1 MNRNSSIQKKIT
13 PIINKEFTW
22 FIIARIL
29 FIAGL
34 RMTPVLLGWRLYQ
47 ITGSLLSLGILGL
60 AEVIPAIALALPAG
74 VKVDKSNKHK
84 LLSICIS
91 LYFFLMLGLLM
102 VTSHWMQVRMDS
114 FGENFSKQIISW
126 SIYGFVF
133 GTGIVRAYS
142 ASAFSSFMVQLI
154 PAGSLVKAVPINSMV
169 WLIAAVAGPAMAGIL
184 ISYTNITIA
193 FSIVCGLIAIAFIIF
208 QKIKAKPIS
217 WNPGNSKTWDAVKDG
232 LRFVFH
238 QKALLGAMSLD
249 MFAVLFGG
257 ATALLPAFANDI
269 LHVGPQG
276 LGWLVA
282 ATYLGNFIAI
292 AWLTTH
298 PLKKKQGKTLLYMV
312 AGFGLCILVFAISK
326 NFWLS
331 FGALFVSGLFD
342 GVSVII
348 RGTVVQ
354 LFVPDEMRGR
364 VSSVNSIFI
373 NSSNELGQF
382 ESGVAAAAIGTV
394 PSVIFGGCMTLLV
407 VIFTWFKAPGLRKF
421 EY

>member
-1 MNRNSSIQKKIT
+1 LIGYTDIT
-13 PIINKEFTW
+13 
-22 FIIARIL
+22 
-29 FIAGL
+29 
-34 RMTPVLLGWRLYQ
+34 V
-47 ITGSLLSLGILGL
+47 
-60 AEVIPAIALALPAG
+60 
-74 VKVDKSNKHK
+74 
-84 LLSICIS
+84 
-91 LYFFLMLGLLM
+91 
-102 VTSHWMQVRMDS
+102 
-114 FGENFSKQIISW
+114 
-126 SIYGFVF
+126 
-133 GTGIVRAYS
+133 
-142 ASAFSSFMVQLI
+142 
-154 PAGSLVKAVPINSMV
+154 
-169 WLIAAVAGPAMAGIL
+169 
-184 ISYTNITIA
+184 A
-193 FSIVCGLIAIAFIIF
+193 FSIVCGLIVIAFFIF
-208 QKIKAKPIS
+208 QKIKAKPVS
-217 WNPGNSKTWDAVKDG
+217 WQPGKSKTWDAVKEG
-232 LRFVFH
+232 LRFVFR

-257 ATALLPAFANDI
+257 ATALLPAFAHDI

-276 LGWLVA
+276 LGWLVS

-292 AWLTTH
+292 AWLSTH

-331 FGALFVSGLFD
+331 FGALFISGLFD

-382 ESGVAAAAIGTV
+382 ESGVAAAAMGTV

>member
-1 MNRNSSIQKKIT
+1 MSDRFSIKNIFST
-13 PIINKEFTW
+13 VINKEFTW
-22 FIIARIL
+22 FITARIL

-34 RMTPVLLGWRLYQ
+34 RMTPVLLGWRLYE
-47 ITGSLLSLGILGL
+47 ITGSKLALGFLGL
-60 AEVIPAIALALPAG
+60 SEVIPAIALALPAG
-74 VKVDKSNKHK
+74 VKVDRSNKHR
-84 LLSICIS
+84 LISICIAI
-91 LYFFLMLGLLM
+91 YFFLMLGMLL
-102 VTSHWMQVRMDS
+102 VTSQWMQDNYSR
-114 FGENFSKQIISW
+114 GLIEW
-126 SIYGFVF
+126 SIYGLVF
-133 GTGIVRAYS
+133 GTGAVRAYTG
-142 ASAFSSFMVQLI
+142 SAFNAFLAQLV
-154 PAGSLVKAVPINSMV
+154 PQKSLVKAVSINSMV
-169 WLIAAVAGPAMAGIL
+169 WLVAAVAGPAIAGL
-184 ISYTNITIA
+184 LMGYTNITIA
-193 FSIVCGLIAIAFIIF
+193 FTPVCVLIGIAFFLF
-208 QKIKAKPIS
+208 QKIKPKQVS
-217 WNPGNSKTWDAVKDG
+217 WQGNSKTWDGVKDG
-232 LRFVFH
+232 LRFVFK

-257 ATALLPAFANDI
+257 AVALLPAFANDI

-282 ATYLGNFIAI
+282 ATYLGNFVAI
-292 AWLTTH
+292 AWLTSH
-298 PLKKKQGKTLLYMV
+298 PLKGKQGKTLLYVV
-312 AGFGLCILVFAISK
+312 AGFGLCILVFAVSQ

-331 FGALFVSGLFD
+331 FFALFAGGLFD

-382 ESGVAAAAIGTV
+382 ESGVAATAMGMV

-407 VIFTWFKAPGLRKF
+407 VIITWFKAPGLRKF

>member
-1 MNRNSSIQKKIT
+1 
-13 PIINKEFTW
+13 
-22 FIIARIL
+22 
-29 FIAGL
+29 
-34 RMTPVLLGWRLYQ
+34 MTPVLLGWRLYQ

-84 LLSICIS
+84 LLSICIT
-91 LYFFLMLGLLM
+91 LYFFLMLGLLL
-102 VTSHWMQVRMDS
+102 VTSLWMQQNS
-114 FGENFSKQIISW
+114 SAKIIEW
-126 SIYGFVF
+126 SIYGLVF
-133 GTGIVRAYS
+133 GTGAVRAF
-142 ASAFSSFMVQLI
+142 AGSAFNSFMVQLI
-154 PAGSLVKAVPINSMV
+154 PADKMVKAISINSMV
-169 WLIAAVAGPAMAGIL
+169 WLIAAVAGPAVAGIL
-184 ISYTNITIA
+184 IGYTNITIA
-193 FSIVCGLIAIAFIIF
+193 FSIVCGLIAIAFFLF

-217 WNPGNSKTWDAVKDG
+217 WKPGNSKTWDAMKEG

-238 QKALLGAMSLD
+238 QKALLGAISLD

-382 ESGVAAAAIGTV
+382 ESGVAAAAMGTV

>member
-1 MNRNSSIQKKIT
+1 MSDDLPIKKNLKT
-13 PIINKEFTW
+13 VINKEFTW

-60 AEVIPAIALALPAG
+60 AEVIPAITLALPAG

-84 LLSICIS
+84 LLSICIG
-91 LYFFLMLGLLM
+91 LYFFLMLGLLL
-102 VTSHWMQVRMDS
+102 VTSLWMQ
-114 FGENFSKQIISW
+114 ENFSKQIVAW
-126 SIYGFVF
+126 SIYGLVF
-133 GTGIVRAYS
+133 GTGAVRAF
-142 ASAFSSFMVQLI
+142 AGSAFNSFMVQLI
-154 PAGSLVKAVPINSMV
+154 PAEKMVKAISINSMV
-169 WLIAAVAGPAMAGIL
+169 WLIAAVTGPAVAGIL
-184 ISYTNITIA
+184 IGYTNITIA
-193 FSIVCGLIAIAFIIF
+193 FSIVCGLVAIAFFLF

-217 WNPGNSKTWDAVKDG
+217 WQPGNSKTWDAMKEG

-238 QKALLGAMSLD
+238 QKALLGAISLD

-331 FGALFVSGLFD
+331 FAALFVSGLFD

-364 VSSVNSIFI
+364 VSSVNSMFI

>member
-1 MNRNSSIQKKIT
+1 
-13 PIINKEFTW
+13 
-22 FIIARIL
+22 
-29 FIAGL
+29 
-34 RMTPVLLGWRLYQ
+34 MTPVLLGWRLYQ

-91 LYFFLMLGLLM
+91 LYLFLMLGLLM
-102 VTSHWMQVRMDS
+102 VTSHLMQ
-114 FGENFSKQIISW
+114 ENFSKQVIAW
-126 SIYGFVF
+126 SIYGLVF
-133 GTGIVRAYS
+133 GTGAVRAF
-142 ASAFSSFMVQLI
+142 AGSAFNSFMVQLI
-154 PAGSLVKAVPINSMV
+154 PSEKMVKAISINSMV
-169 WLIAAVAGPAMAGIL
+169 WLVAAVTGPAVAGIL
-184 ISYTNITIA
+184 IGYTNITVA
-193 FSIVCGLIAIAFIIF
+193 FSLVCGLVAIAFFIF

-217 WNPGNSKTWDAVKDG
+217 WQPGNSKTWDAVKDG

-257 ATALLPAFANDI
+257 ATALLPAFAKDI
-269 LHVGPQG
+269 LQVGPQG

-298 PLKKKQGKTLLYMV
+298 PLKKKQGKTLLYVV
-312 AGFGLCILVFAISK
+312 AGFGICILVFAISR

-331 FGALFVSGLFD
+331 FGALFISGLFD

-364 VSSVNSIFI
+364 VSSVNSMFI

-382 ESGVAAAAIGTV
+382 ESGVAAAAMGTV

>member
-1 MNRNSSIQKKIT
+1 MPNPSNRGSLV
-13 PIINKEFTW
+13 INKEFTW
-22 FIIARIL
+22 FILARIL

-60 AEVIPAIALALPAG
+60 SEVIPAIALALPAG
-74 VKVDKSNKHK
+74 VRVDRSNKHK
-84 LLSICIS
+84 LLSICFS
-91 LYFFLMLGLLM
+91 LYFLTMLGLLV
-102 VTSHWMQVRMDS
+102 VTSHWMQQNS
-114 FGENFSKQIISW
+114 SAKIIEW
-126 SIYGFVF
+126 SIYGLVF
-133 GTGIVRAYS
+133 CTGAVRAYTG
-142 ASAFSSFMVQLI
+142 SAFNAFMIQLI
-154 PAGSLVKAVPINSMV
+154 PADKIVKAISVNSMV
-169 WLIAAVAGPAMAGIL
+169 WLLAAVTGPAIAGIM
-184 ISYTNITIA
+184 IGYTNISIA
-193 FSIVCGLIAIAFIIF
+193 FSIVCGLIAIAFFIF

-232 LRFVFH
+232 LRFVFR

-257 ATALLPAFANDI
+257 ATALLPAFAKDI

-292 AWLTTH
+292 AWLTTR
-298 PLKKKQGKTLLYMV
+298 PIKKQQGKTLLYVV

-326 NFWLS
+326 YFWLS
-331 FGALFVSGLFD
+331 FGALFISGLFD
-342 GVSVII
+342 GVSIII

-364 VSSVNSIFI
+364 VSAVNSMFI

-382 ESGVAAAAIGTV
+382 ESGLTAAAMGTV

-407 VIFTWFKAPGLRKF
+407 VFFTWFKAPGLRKF

>member
-1 MNRNSSIQKKIT
+1 MMKRI
-13 PIINKEFTW
+13 PIPVINKEFTW

-34 RMTPVLLGWRLYQ
+34 RMTPVLLGWRLYE
-47 ITGSLLSLGILGL
+47 ITGSKLALGFLGL
-60 AEVIPAIALALPAG
+60 SEVIPAILLALPAG

-84 LLSICIS
+84 LISICIA
-91 LYFFLMLGLLM
+91 LYFFIMLGLLI
-102 VTSHWMQVRMDS
+102 VTSHWMQ
-114 FGENFSKQIISW
+114 ENYSRPLIEW
-126 SIYGFVF
+126 SIYALVF
-133 GTGIVRAYS
+133 CTGAVRAFTG
-142 ASAFSSFMVQLI
+142 SAFNAFLAQLI
-154 PAGSLVKAVPINSMV
+154 PQESLVKAVSVNSMV
-169 WLIAAVAGPAMAGIL
+169 WLIAAVTGPAVAGVL
-184 ISYTNITIA
+184 MGYTNITIA
-193 FSIVCGLIAIAFIIF
+193 FTPVCVLIAISFFLF
-208 QKIKAKPIS
+208 QKIKPKPVS
-217 WNPGNSKTWDAVKDG
+217 WQGSSKTWDGVKEG

-257 ATALLPAFANDI
+257 AIALLPVFASDI

-282 ATYLGNFIAI
+282 ATYLGNFVAI

-298 PLKKKQGKTLLYMV
+298 PLKKKQGRTLLYVV
-312 AGFGLCILVFAISK
+312 AGFGLCILVFAISQ

-331 FGALFVSGLFD
+331 FIALFAGGLFD

-382 ESGVAAAAIGTV
+382 ESGVAAAAMGTV
-394 PSVIFGGCMTLLV
+394 PSVIFGGCMTLV
-407 VIFTWFKAPGLRKF
+407 VVVVTWFKAPGLRKF

>member
-1 MNRNSSIQKKIT
+1 MMNENGPTEKSSKT
-13 PIINKEFTW
+13 IINSEFTW

-84 LLSICIS
+84 LISICIS
-91 LYFFLMLGLLM
+91 LYFFLMMGLLL
-102 VTSHWMQVRMDS
+102 VTSHFMQ
-114 FGENFSKQIISW
+114 ENFSKQIIAW
-126 SIYGFVF
+126 SIYGLVF
-133 GTGIVRAYS
+133 GTGAVRAF
-142 ASAFSSFMVQLI
+142 AGSAFNSFMVQLI
-154 PAGSLVKAVPINSMV
+154 PAEKMVKAISINSMV
-169 WLIAAVAGPAMAGIL
+169 WLIAAVTGPAVAGIL
-184 ISYTNITIA
+184 IGYTNITVA
-193 FSIVCGLIAIAFIIF
+193 FSIVCGLIAIAFFLF
-208 QKIKAKPIS
+208 QKIKAKPVS
-217 WNPGNSKTWDAVKDG
+217 WNPGNSKTWDAVKEG

-238 QKALLGAMSLD
+238 QKALLGAISLD

-348 RGTVVQ
+348 RGTVLQ

-382 ESGVAAAAIGTV
+382 ESGVAAAAMGTV

>member
-1 MNRNSSIQKKIT
+1 MIKRI
-13 PIINKEFTW
+13 PIPVINKEFTW

-34 RMTPVLLGWRLYQ
+34 RMTPVLLGWRLYE
-47 ITGSLLSLGILGL
+47 ITGSKLALGFLGL
-60 AEVIPAIALALPAG
+60 SEVIPAILLALPAG
-74 VKVDKSNKHK
+74 VKVDKSNKHR
-84 LLSICIS
+84 LISICIA
-91 LYFFLMLGLLM
+91 LYFFIMLGLLI
-102 VTSHWMQVRMDS
+102 VTSRWMQ
-114 FGENFSKQIISW
+114 ENYSRPLIEW
-126 SIYGFVF
+126 SMYALVF
-133 GTGIVRAYS
+133 CTGAVRAFTG
-142 ASAFSSFMVQLI
+142 AAFNAFLAQLI
-154 PAGSLVKAVPINSMV
+154 PQESLIKAVSINSMV
-169 WLIAAVAGPAMAGIL
+169 WLVAAVAGPAVAGVL
-184 ISYTNITIA
+184 MGYTNITIA
-193 FSIVCGLIAIAFIIF
+193 FTPVCVLIAISFFLF
-208 QKIKAKPIS
+208 QKIKPKPVS
-217 WNPGNSKTWDAVKDG
+217 WQGSSKTWDGVKEG

-257 ATALLPAFANDI
+257 AIALLPVFASDI

-282 ATYLGNFIAI
+282 ATYLGNFVAI
-292 AWLTTH
+292 AWLTTD
-298 PLKKKQGKTLLYMV
+298 PLKKKQGRTLLYVV
-312 AGFGLCILVFAISK
+312 AGFGLCILVFALSQ

-331 FGALFVSGLFD
+331 FLALFAGGLFD

-382 ESGVAAAAIGTV
+382 ESGVAAAAMGTV
-394 PSVIFGGCMTLLV
+394 PSVIFGGCMTLV
-407 VIFTWFKAPGLRKF
+407 VVAVTWFKAPGLRKF